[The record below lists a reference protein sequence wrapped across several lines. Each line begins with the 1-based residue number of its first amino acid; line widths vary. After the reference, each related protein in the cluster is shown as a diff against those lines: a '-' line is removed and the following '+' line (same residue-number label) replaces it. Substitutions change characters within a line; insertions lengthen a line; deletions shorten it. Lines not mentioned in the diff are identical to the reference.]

1 MLILEPEATHHT
13 TQSPDSS
20 VARNG
25 AAPGADVDW
34 SFEHCCQARAASQM
48 LVSYLYR
55 PLAHALYAWRRLGA
69 AAELL
74 GGATHG
80 RLLDTLGELEAVA
93 DDDDFLAAA
102 GALRTILEE

>member
-1 MLILEPEATHHT
+1 
-13 TQSPDSS
+13 
-20 VARNG
+20 
-25 AAPGADVDW
+25 
-34 SFEHCCQARAASQM
+34 M
-48 LVSYLYR
+48 LVSYR

>member
-1 MLILEPEATHHT
+1 
-13 TQSPDSS
+13 
-20 VARNG
+20 V
-25 AAPGADVDW
+25 PGTDVDW
-34 SFEHCCQARAASQM
+34 SFEHCCQARAASQ
-48 LVSYLYR
+48 R
-55 PLAHALYAWRRLGA
+55 PRFLILRQALASVLQAASAWRRLGA

-80 RLLDTLGELEAVA
+80 RLLDTLDEPEAVA

>member
-1 MLILEPEATHHT
+1 MRRDFGRTPGRT
-13 TQSPDSS
+13 PM
-20 VARNG
+20 G
-25 AAPGADVDW
+25 APVLFSNMD
-34 SFEHCCQARAASQM
+34 
-48 LVSYLYR
+48 R
-55 PLAHALYAWRRLGA
+55 PLAHAWRRLGA

>member
-1 MLILEPEATHHT
+1 
-13 TQSPDSS
+13 
-20 VARNG
+20 
-25 AAPGADVDW
+25 
-34 SFEHCCQARAASQM
+34 M

-55 PLAHALYAWRRLGA
+55 PLAHAWRRLGA
-69 AAELL
+69 AVELL
-74 GGATHG
+74 GAATHG

>member
-1 MLILEPEATHHT
+1 
-13 TQSPDSS
+13 
-20 VARNG
+20 
-25 AAPGADVDW
+25 
-34 SFEHCCQARAASQM
+34 M
-48 LVSYLYR
+48 LVSYRKYR
-55 PLAHALYAWRRLGA
+55 PLAHAWRRLGA

-80 RLLDTLGELEAVA
+80 RLLDTLDELEAVA